1 MKLSRRQQIALKYL
15 DECRWQVPWSSIQ
28 AALWMSGERGGQG
41 DATVMALKT
50 RGLVEMWNH
59 HFTITDKGREV
70 AKTINVTLRIDQS

>member
-1 MKLSRRQQIALKYL
+1 
-15 DECRWQVPWSSIQ
+15 
-28 AALWMSGERGGQG
+28 MSGERGGQG